1 MRRTGYVCVAL
12 AAILWAI
19 GGNYASTIIDRG
31 ASVPELT
38 AARAW
43 IAMVG
48 TGLIFLARRRR
59 LTPPHGPFPL
69 KLVVLFGLS
78 LTAANL
84 TYYLAIARL
93 PVAIAII
100 VQYTAPG
107 LVVLWKAV
115 GEGSKPSRRV
125 ASALLMASV
134 GIVLLSEVHQVVGGT
149 GLRLDTLGLLAAAAS
164 ALTFASYVLTG
175 ERLGKRLPT
184 EQAVFSGF
192 VVASVVWA
200 VVQAFSGR
208 PDTLLDPSFIPGI
221 LFLGIVTTIAPFML
235 FLYGLKLISASPAGI
250 ISTLEP
256 VAAALLA
263 YLWLGQ
269 DLTWLQW
276 IGAGAVVVGIGIV
289 QSDKGAGVIP
299 ERAGAE

>member
-48 TGLIFLARRRR
+48 TGAIFLARRRR
-59 LTPPHGPFPL
+59 LASKQGPFPL

-125 ASALLMASV
+125 VSALLMASV
-134 GIVLLSEVHQVVGGT
+134 GIVLLSEVHQVIGGT

-175 ERLGKRLPT
+175 ERLGERLPT

-208 PDTLLDPSFIPGI
+208 PDTLLDPTFIPGI

-269 DLTWLQW
+269 DLTALQW
-276 IGAGAVVVGIGIV
+276 IGAAAVVVGIGIV

>member
-1 MRRTGYVCVAL
+1 MRRTGYLAVAT
-12 AAILWAI
+12 AAVLWAI

-31 ASVPELT
+31 ASVPQLT

-43 IAMVG
+43 IAMAG
-48 TGLIFLARRRR
+48 TGAIFMMRRSRLPARR
-59 LTPPHGPFPL
+59 GPFPY
-69 KLVVLFGLS
+69 KLVIAFGVS

-107 LVVLWKAV
+107 LVVVWKAV
-115 GEGSKPSRRV
+115 GEGAKPSRRV
-125 ASALLMASV
+125 TYALLIATAGV
-134 GIVLLSEVHQVVGGT
+134 VLLS
-149 GLRLDTLGLLAAAAS
+149 GLQDLLGDEGFRLDGLGLAAAAAS

-175 ERLGKRLPT
+175 ERLSERLPT
-184 EQAVFSGF
+184 EAGVFSGF
-192 VVASVVWA
+192 VVASIIWVG
-200 VVQAFSGR
+200 VQALSG
-208 PDTLLDPSFIPGI
+208 PADTLTDPRFIPGI

-235 FLYGLKLISASPAGI
+235 FLYGLKLVSASPAGI

-256 VAAALLA
+256 VTAAVLA

-269 DLTWLQW
+269 ELTIWQW
-276 IGAGAVVVGIGIV
+276 IGAAAVVVGIGVV
-289 QSDKGAGVIP
+289 QSDKPTAVTP
-299 ERAGAE
+299 ERAVVE